1 MNFLRRALP
10 WLVLAGALAI
20 LVRFAMP
27 SYRQGEASI
36 AGKTAPQ
43 FTFEQDGKPV
53 RLSDLR
59 GKVVVVNFWA
69 TWCPPC
75 VEETPALNR
84 LHQRIASRGGIVLG
98 VSEDE
103 DEAAYRSFLRQQQV
117 VYLTYRD
124 PSPKREIALEY
135 GTSMYPETYIVDRN
149 GRIARKIVGPQQW
162 DSPDMIA
169 YLDDLLGQS

>member
-10 WLVLAGALAI
+10 WAVLAGALAI
-20 LVRFAMP
+20 LIGFAMP

-36 AGKTAPQ
+36 AGRKAPQ
-43 FTFEQDGKPV
+43 FTFEHGGKPM
-53 RLSDLR
+53 RLADLR

-75 VEETPALNR
+75 VEETPLLNR
-84 LHQRIASRGGIVLG
+84 LEQRIASRGGVVLG
-98 VSEDE
+98 ISVDE
-103 DEAAYRSFLRQQQV
+103 DSVAYERFLQDQKV
-117 VYLTYRD
+117 AYPTFRD
-124 PSPKREIALEY
+124 PSKKISLEY
-135 GTSMYPETYIVDRN
+135 GTSMYPETYIVDRH

-169 YLDDLLGQS
+169 YLDNLLKQS